1 MSTSVWRDK
10 VSCFICGA
18 LCMLAV
24 LLLTGISGS
33 YPVGKY
39 QMESI
44 VRNSI
49 TNVYV
54 MDTTTGRVKWVN
66 KMNISFDEMKDD

>member
-1 MSTSVWRDK
+1 MSTNVWRGK
-10 VSCFICGA
+10 VSYFICGA
-18 LCMLAV
+18 LSGLAV

-39 QMESI
+39 QMEPI

-49 TNVYV
+49 THIYV

-66 KMNISFDEMKDD
+66 EMNTPFDEMKDD

>member
-1 MSTSVWRDK
+1 MSTNVWREK
-10 VSCFICGA
+10 VLYLIIGA
-18 LCMLAV
+18 LSVLAV

-39 QMESI
+39 QMEPI

-49 TNVYV
+49 TQIYV

-66 KMNISFDEMKDD
+66 KMNTPFDEMKDD

>member
-1 MSTSVWRDK
+1 MSTNVWREK
-10 VSCFICGA
+10 VSYFICGA
-18 LCMLAV
+18 LCVLAV

-39 QMESI
+39 QMEPI

-49 TNVYV
+49 TQIYV